1 MKKSKKLIMDDL
13 KNHYNGKVDV
23 DEVLGHCQ
31 MYRDG
36 DITVRRLCKEA
47 NILLIIAIIL
57 FILMFLGFFFG
68 FNFIKVNEKDDLEM
82 ENLSKKD
89 TEYMYQYCDRVDRD
103 VIYKLSLS
111 EDEYILIFTGKD
123 VQEDSYDRYYFYKAF
138 LINQDIEC
146 KVMFNDSSHSVKN
159 GDFSLLSE
167 LDDEESM
174 EVTIDVIYGGD
185 TKHFVLD
192 LYK

>member
-1 MKKSKKLIMDDL
+1 MRKSKKLIMDDL

-68 FNFIKVNEKDDLEM
+68 FNYVKVNEKDGYEMKDLTK
-82 ENLSKKD
+82 ENV
-89 TEYMYQYCDRVDRD
+89 EYMLEYCDRLNED

-111 EDEYILIFTGKD
+111 EDEFILIFTGKD
-123 VQEDSYDRYYFYKAF
+123 VQEDSYDRYYFYKAI
-138 LINQDIEC
+138 LNNKDIEC
-146 KVMFNDSSHSVKN
+146 KVMFNDSSHSIKN
-159 GDFSLLSE
+159 EDFSLLSV

-174 EVTIDVIYGGD
+174 EITIDIIYDGD

>member
-1 MKKSKKLIMDDL
+1 MRKSKKLIMEDL

-57 FILMFLGFFFG
+57 VILMFLSFLFG
-68 FNFIKVNEKDDLEM
+68 FNFIRVNEKDDVDYYDLTKE
-82 ENLSKKD
+82 D
-89 TEYMYQYCDRVDRD
+89 TDYMYEYCDRIREDAV
-103 VIYKLSLS
+103 YKLTLS
-111 EDEYILIFTGKD
+111 EDEYIIIYTGQD
-123 VQEDSYDRYYFYKAF
+123 VQDDSYHRYYFYKVF
-138 LINQDIEC
+138 LNNKDIEC
-146 KVMFNDSSHSVKN
+146 EVMLNDSSHSVKN
-159 GDFSLLSE
+159 RDFSLLSV

>member
-1 MKKSKKLIMDDL
+1 MRKSKKLIMDDL

-68 FNFIKVNEKDDLEM
+68 FNYVKVNEKDGFDMKDLTKE
-82 ENLSKKD
+82 D
-89 TEYMYQYCDRVDRD
+89 TDYMYEYCDRVNKEE
-103 VIYKLSLS
+103 VYKLAIN
-111 EDEYILIFTGKD
+111 DESFIYVYTGQY
-123 VQEDSYDRYYFYKAF
+123 VQDDSYHRYFFYKVF
-138 LINQDIEC
+138 LNNKDLEC
-146 KVMFNDSSHSVKN
+146 EIIMNEKKIKVNHM
-159 GDFSLLSE
+159 DFKLLSV

-174 EVTIDVIYGGD
+174 EVTIDVIYDGD
-185 TKHFVLD
+185 TKHFILD